1 MVCIGGIGYCDDL
14 IPFEPVDGVGYLNY
28 PLSPE
33 TWEDQI
39 FSFVRRDLYQLVR
52 YAAAKVACKTADWGY
67 GHMAPLGLGDMSE
80 ADGATPGTSLGS
92 LRHPAGT
99 HEDGRDIDTGYFQLY
114 ATDHLLRPVGDHH
127 HGTTDVYHL
136 VTEPFAMDLWR
147 SAYFIAC
154 LAEHPGLRVVGV
166 DGRIGVRMEP
176 ALDELVTEGWI
187 SPELRA
193 SIPLAYEVEDTG
205 QYWFLHHHHHMH
217 ISMEPDFTDVAGGRP
232 VAAAVR
238 LTGCAPNPFNPSTK
252 ISYEL
257 LADRTVV
264 LDVFDAHGR
273 RVRTLLG
280 GVAQSSGSHD
290 VTWDGRGDDGR
301 RLASGVY
308 IYRLQAGREAVRG
321 RVVLVK

>member
-1 MVCIGGIGYCDDL
+1 
-14 IPFEPVDGVGYLNY
+14 
-28 PLSPE
+28 
-33 TWEDQI
+33 
-39 FSFVRRDLYQLVR
+39 
-52 YAAAKVACKTADWGY
+52 
-67 GHMAPLGLGDMSE
+67 
-80 ADGATPGTSLGS
+80 
-92 LRHPAGT
+92 
-99 HEDGRDIDTGYFQLY
+99 
-114 ATDHLLRPVGDHH
+114 VGDHH
-127 HGTTDVYHL
+127 EGTADVYHL
-136 VTEPFAMDLWR
+136 VSEPYALDLWR

-193 SIPLAYEVEDTG
+193 SIPLAYEVVDTG

-217 ISMEPDFTDVAGGRP
+217 ISMEPEFTDVAGGRP

-238 LTGCAPNPFNPSTK
+238 LTGCAPNPFNPSTT

-257 LADRTVV
+257 LADRMVA
-264 LDVFDAHGR
+264 LDVFDAQGR
-273 RVRTLLG
+273 RVRTLLDG
-280 GVAQSSGSHD
+280 AARAAGPHSAE
-290 VTWDGRGDDGR
+290 WDGRDDGGV

-308 IYRLQAGREAVRG
+308 VFRLRAGDEAVRG